1 MQVTVLSTFP
11 VPPQRTLPKLY
22 HHIYTH
28 VEDTV
33 EWVNMRK
40 HMLNNET
47 KNDEN
52 QLKRFPK
59 TLLMIARRSS
69 EILRHKAVRN
79 LIESGQQFDLF
90 ILGYNLNDM
99 MLGLAGHFRV
109 PSVVL
114 STIPAMKP
122 LRDLIGNPAAV
133 SSAPLFSQANK
144 IDVSSFSD
152 RLRLFIEYVVEY
164 LYVMHT
170 NYFIFERFYD
180 EHFATIEHFP
190 TFDEVKKNVSLVLTN
205 THFSEGTLRPALP
218 NLIEIGGIHIK
229 EIPNQLP
236 KVNIHPMV
244 FNEFYSTFL
253 LEFSIFSSP
262 LEYSRHNR
270 RIAERCDCVQLW
282 R

>member
-11 VPPQRTLPKLY
+11 VPQKTLPKLY
-22 HHIYTH
+22 HHIYTQ
-28 VEDTV
+28 VEDTE

-40 HMLNNET
+40 RMLNNET

-59 TLLMIARRSS
+59 TLRMIARRSS
-69 EILRHKAVRN
+69 EIVRHQTVRS

-109 PSVVL
+109 PSVIL

-122 LRDLIGNPAAV
+122 LRDMIGNPAAV

-144 IDVSSFSD
+144 IDVLSFRD
-152 RLRLFIEYVVEY
+152 RLRSFIEYTVEF
-164 LYVMHT
+164 LYVVHT
-170 NYFIFERFYD
+170 NYFVFEPFYH
-180 EHFATIEHFP
+180 EHFATIENFP

-205 THFSEGTLRPALP
+205 THFSEGTLRPSLPALV
-218 NLIEIGGIHIK
+218 EIGGIHIREK
-229 EIPNQLP
+229 PNPLP
-236 KVNIHPMV
+236 KVNIL
-244 FNEFYSTFL
+244 T
-253 LEFSIFSSP
+253 IFSNG
-262 LEYSRHNR
+262 E
-270 RIAERCDCVQLW
+270 CQ
-282 R
+282 